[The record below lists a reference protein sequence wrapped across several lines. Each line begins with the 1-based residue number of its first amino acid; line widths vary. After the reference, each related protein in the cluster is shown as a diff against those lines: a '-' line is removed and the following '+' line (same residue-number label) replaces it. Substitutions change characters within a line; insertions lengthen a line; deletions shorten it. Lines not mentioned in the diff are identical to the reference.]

1 MGYKYIVPDIAPSME
16 RQFQRVLEKQ
26 KMKFMLRTKVAN
38 VDTSGD
44 IVKLTL
50 EPAASGEQNI
60 LKADFVP
67 VPTGVWAID
76 EVIPGSM
83 LTHKTEEDEVACVEV
98 IAGKEGHVD
107 YDMVCRVVYM
117 HPEIVF
123 C

>member
-1 MGYKYIVPDIAPSME
+1 MILSNSMGYIYIVLDIAPSME

-67 VPTGVWAID
+67 VPTGV
-76 EVIPGSM
+76 
-83 LTHKTEEDEVACVEV
+83 
-98 IAGKEGHVD
+98 
-107 YDMVCRVVYM
+107 
-117 HPEIVF
+117 
-123 C
+123 